1 MKGRII
7 TLLSALLVAMFSLTS
22 CEKEPQ
28 ELLVGNWELTKVE
41 MTAEGITLEIDPV
54 EAGLAM
60 TLSFAADG
68 TFVAIE
74 SVVSEGMKLEGT
86 YVFNENSMTIM
97 LTAPDTYE
105 VMPMKVSSLT
115 KDQLVILE
123 EVDGSRVEMVFKRA

>member
-74 SVVSEGMKLEGT
+74 SVESEGMKLEGT
-86 YVFNENSMTIM
+86 YVFNESSMTIM

-123 EVDGSRVEMVFKRA
+123 EVDGSKVEMVFKRA